1 MLSKHMFIGRL
12 TADPEVKEVN
22 GRKVATFTV
31 ACDDPFSKNGDADF
45 YRCVAWNKTADLAEK
60 HLVKGRL
67 VHVEGRPKNRSYMQT
82 KDGVEYRQFSQEIVV
97 NEVTF
102 LDKKESGSGSSSSEG
117 ASENKSSGT
126 WGGRSNQWGVQK
138 PAAQPKPETS
148 DEMTIDDVPF

>member
-1 MLSKHMFIGRL
+1 MLSKHMLIGRL

-67 VHVEGRPKNRSYMQT
+67 IHVEGRPKNRSYMQT
-82 KDGVEYRQFSQEIVV
+82 KDGVEFRQYSQEIVV
-97 NEVTF
+97 NDITF
-102 LDKKESGSGSSSSEG
+102 LDKKEAGESKPAQAASQTGWSGGG
-117 ASENKSSGT
+117 NK
-126 WGGRSNQWGVQK
+126 WGVQQK
-138 PAAQPKPETS
+138 PQATS
-148 DEMTIDDVPF
+148 EEVGIDDVPF

>member
-67 VHVEGRPKNRSYMQT
+67 IHVEGRPKNRSYMQQ
-82 KDGVEYRQFSQEIVV
+82 KDGVEYRQYSQEIVV

-102 LDKKESGSGSSSSEG
+102 LDKKESGDSKPAESSSSQ
-117 ASENKSSGT
+117 SS
-126 WGGRSNQWGVQK
+126 WGGGNGQWGVQR
-138 PAAQPKPETS
+138 QPKPQAQEELS
-148 DEMTIDDVPF
+148 IDDVPF